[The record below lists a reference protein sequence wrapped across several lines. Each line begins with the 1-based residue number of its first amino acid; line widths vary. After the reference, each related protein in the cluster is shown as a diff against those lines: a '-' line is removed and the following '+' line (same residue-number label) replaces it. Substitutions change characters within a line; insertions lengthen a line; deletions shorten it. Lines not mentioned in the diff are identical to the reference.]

1 MHRAIHSCA
10 PVVRISSGVRLQ
22 PRLPLLVGKIQRSV
36 VSTHPEK
43 RNPTNCVRGENP
55 RISIL
60 ALNRLWILR
69 FRPSGRCIH
78 ASLLNLLNL
87 NWCSSNRPT
96 HVPTPGWL
104 CAELYPG
111 TSPKQ
116 IKICRTGRSGKPL
129 RWLPQPGYR
138 PVIYPS
144 NWCMVCAWPEM
155 IQRTRSPSDT
165 TPTTTPSSTTGR

>member
-78 ASLLNLLNL
+78 ASLLNMLNL
-87 NWCSSNRPT
+87 T
-96 HVPTPGWL
+96 
-104 CAELYPG
+104 CAQATDLP
-111 TSPKQ
+111 TSPYLGGYALNCTPERGRKQ
-116 IKICRTGRSGKPL
+116 IKICRTRGSGKHR